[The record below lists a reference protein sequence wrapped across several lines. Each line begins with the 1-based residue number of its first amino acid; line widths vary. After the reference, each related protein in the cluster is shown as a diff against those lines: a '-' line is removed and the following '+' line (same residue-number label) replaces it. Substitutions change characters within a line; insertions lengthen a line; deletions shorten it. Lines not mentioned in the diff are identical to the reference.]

1 MILHQFQDLIGF
13 HPWEIEPFVAS
24 VPASL
29 AQSAVAKN
37 KRPRT
42 PIEIPN
48 LGEIFVFFLLTHLLF
63 VLDKLVTF

>member
-1 MILHQFQDLIGF
+1 
-13 HPWEIEPFVAS
+13 VAS

-48 LGEIFVFFLLTHLLF
+48 LGEIFVFFILTHLLF
-63 VLDKLVTF
+63 VLDNLGALD